1 MGVPSAEGTEMTMNG
16 LRTVLTGRGLVE
28 SPRWHGD
35 RLYFSDW
42 TAGEVLAVDPDG
54 RGEVIARVRSLPLCT
69 AWLPDGRLV
78 IVSSQ
83 EGLLLRLESDGSL
96 VTHAN
101 LGRPGW
107 NDIVAD
113 GRGNIYVNGAGFNP
127 MAGEA
132 FRPGGVSHVAPD
144 GSVRQVADDIAFPN
158 GMAVTADN
166 ATLIVADSYR
176 HQLVGFDIAKDGSLS
191 GRRIWADLGEA
202 APDGICVDAE
212 NAVWYAEVP
221 GRRCARVAEGGAELA
236 TVPLDRGGFACALGG
251 PHGTTLFIT
260 AAEWRGMTEA
270 PPVTP
275 GSGQVLAVDVDVPGA
290 GWP

>member
-1 MGVPSAEGTEMTMNG
+1 MTTNDP
-16 LRTVLTGRGLVE
+16 RTLLTGRGLVE
-28 SPRWHGD
+28 SPRWHAD

-42 TAGEVLAVDPDG
+42 SAGEVVDVRLDG
-54 RGEVIARVRSLPLCT
+54 EWEVIARVKSLPLCT

-83 EGLLLRLESDGSL
+83 QGLLLRLEPDGSL
-96 VTHAN
+96 VTHAD
-101 LGRPGW
+101 LGRAGW

-132 FRPGGVSHVAPD
+132 FRPGGVSLVSPD
-144 GSVRQVADDIAFPN
+144 GSVRPVADDIAFPN

-176 HQLVGFDIAKDGSLS
+176 HQLVGFDIAADGGRS
-191 GRRIWADLGEA
+191 GRRVWADLGEA

-221 GRRCARVAEGGAELA
+221 GRRCARVAEGGEELQS
-236 TVPLDRGGFACALGG
+236 VPLDRGGFACVLGG
-251 PHGTTLFIT
+251 EEGTTLFIT
-260 AAEWRGMTEA
+260 AAEWRGMTDA
-270 PPVTP
+270 QMVAP
-275 GSGQVLAVDVDVPGA
+275 GSGQVVTVPVDVPAA

>member
-1 MGVPSAEGTEMTMNG
+1 MEMTMNG
-16 LRTVLTGRGLVE
+16 LRALLTGRGLVE

-35 RLYFSDW
+35 GLYFSDW
-42 TAGEVLAVDPDG
+42 SAGEVLKVDLDGHSEVIASVKSLPLATVWDPDG
-54 RGEVIARVRSLPLCT
+54 RLI
-69 AWLPDGRLV
+69 
-78 IVSSQ
+78 IVSST
-83 EGLLLRLESDGSL
+83 EGLLLRMEPDGSL
-96 VTHAN
+96 VTHAD

-127 MAGEA
+127 TAGEA
-132 FRPGGVSHVAPD
+132 FRPGGVSHVALD

-166 ATLIVADSYR
+166 STLIVADSYR
-176 HQLVGFDIAKDGSLS
+176 HQLVGFDIEKDGSLA
-191 GRRIWADLGEA
+191 GRRTWADLGDA

-221 GRRCARVAEGGAELA
+221 GKRCVRVAEGGAELQ
-236 TVPLDRGGFACALGG
+236 TVPLDRGGFACVLGG
-251 PHGTTLFIT
+251 PDRATLLIT
-260 AAEWRGMTEA
+260 AAVWRGMTDA
-270 PPVTP
+270 QMVTP
-275 GSGQVLAVDVDVPGA
+275 GSGQVLAIDVDVPGA

>member
-1 MGVPSAEGTEMTMNG
+1 MTTNDP
-16 LRTVLTGRGLVE
+16 RTLLTGRGLVE
-28 SPRWHGD
+28 SPRWHAD

-42 TAGEVLAVDPDG
+42 SAGEVVDVRLDG
-54 RGEVIARVRSLPLCT
+54 EWEVIARVKSLPLCT
-69 AWLPDGRLV
+69 ARLPDGRLV

-83 EGLLLRLESDGSL
+83 EGLLLRLEPDGSL
-96 VTHAN
+96 VTHAD
-101 LGRPGW
+101 LGRAGW

-132 FRPGGVSHVAPD
+132 FRPGGVSHVSPD
-144 GSVRQVADDIAFPN
+144 GSVRPVADDIAFPN

-176 HQLVGFDIAKDGSLS
+176 HQLVGFDIAADGGLS
-191 GRRIWADLGEA
+191 GRRVWADLGEA

-221 GRRCARVAEGGAELA
+221 GRRCARVAEGGEELE
-236 TVPLDRGGFACALGG
+236 TVPLDRGGFACVLGG
-251 PHGTTLFIT
+251 AEGTTLFIT
-260 AAEWRGMTEA
+260 AAEWRGMTDA
-270 PPVTP
+270 QMVAP
-275 GSGQVLAVDVDVPGA
+275 GSGQVVTVEVDVPAA

>member
-1 MGVPSAEGTEMTMNG
+1 MTTNDP
-16 LRTVLTGRGLVE
+16 RTLLTGRGLVE
-28 SPRWHGD
+28 SPRWHAD

-42 TAGEVLAVDPDG
+42 SAGEVVDVRLDG
-54 RGEVIARVRSLPLCT
+54 EWEVIARVKSLPLCT
-69 AWLPDGRLV
+69 AWLPDDRLV

-83 EGLLLRLESDGSL
+83 EGLLLRLEPDGSL
-96 VTHAN
+96 VTHAD

-132 FRPGGVSHVAPD
+132 FRPGGVSLASPD
-144 GSVRQVADDIAFPN
+144 GSVRPVADDIAFPN

-176 HQLVGFDIAKDGSLS
+176 HQLVGFDIAADGGLS
-191 GRRIWADLGEA
+191 GRRVWAELGEA

-221 GRRCARVAEGGAELA
+221 GRRCARVAEGGEELA
-236 TVPLDRGGFACALGG
+236 TVPLDRGGFACVLGG
-251 PHGTTLFIT
+251 AEGTTLFIT
-260 AAEWRGMTEA
+260 AAEWRGMTDA
-270 PPVTP
+270 QMVTP
-275 GSGQVLAVDVDVPGA
+275 GSGQVVTVPVDVPAA